1 MWYTVFSF
9 GLARAERV
17 QNKEEKKRKKKTT
30 TISAPAHTI
39 SNKNPQERTG
49 KTPKKSMAEERGANH
64 GLAYTIYI
72 YYTYSSKKIKRKNT
86 TTKKQKIRAHI

>member
-1 MWYTVFSF
+1 MEKSIHILETNVVVVHSF
-9 GLARAERV
+9 FLGLARGERV
-17 QNKEEKKRKKKTT
+17 QNKEEKKKRKKKTT

-49 KTPKKSMAEERGANH
+49 KTPKKSMAEERRANH

-72 YYTYSSKKIKRKNT
+72 YYT
-86 TTKKQKIRAHI
+86 